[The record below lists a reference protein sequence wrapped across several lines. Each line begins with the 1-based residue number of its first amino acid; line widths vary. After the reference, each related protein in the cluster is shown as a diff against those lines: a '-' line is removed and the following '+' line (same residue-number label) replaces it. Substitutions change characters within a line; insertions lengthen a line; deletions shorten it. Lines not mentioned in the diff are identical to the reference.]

1 VQNGIST
8 LSEREKATLRLLVS
22 GHDAKS
28 IARHFGLSV
37 HTVNERLRNARRKL
51 GVSSS
56 REAARLLIDE
66 EAIGPQI
73 SADKQLGV
81 APTAQTMAF
90 DAQADHWRRKA
101 RQRAWLGGFLVMIG
115 IIAAV
120 LFLAAHDSDPPS
132 VRASAA
138 STEGIASE
146 SVASESANAAR
157 SWIAFLDAGRW
168 EESWGNAGSLFRSQI
183 LAAQWV
189 ATIKSVRQPLGK
201 STTRTLQRVTRSS
214 SLPGAPAGEYEVV
227 EFQTNFAQRQET
239 TETVVLAREASGWK
253 VVGYFVR

>member
-1 VQNGIST
+1 MQNGIST

-28 IARHFGLSV
+28 IARHLGLSV

-56 REAARLLIDE
+56 REAARLLFDH
-66 EAIGPQI
+66 EAIGPQL
-73 SADKQLGV
+73 SVDKQLGV
-81 APTAQTMAF
+81 APQAQTMPIE
-90 DAQADHWRRKA
+90 AQADDWRRRA
-101 RQRAWLGGFLVMIG
+101 RQRAWLGGLFIMLG
-115 IIAAV
+115 IVTAV
-120 LFLAAHDSDPPS
+120 SFMVAQDGDAPS
-132 VRASAA
+132 VRAP
-138 STEGIASE
+138 TQ

-157 SWIAFLDAGRW
+157 GWIALLDAGRW
-168 EESWGNAGSLFRSQI
+168 EESWGSAGSLFRSQV

-201 STTRTLQRVTRSS
+201 TMTRSLQRVTRSS
-214 SLPGAPAGEYEVV
+214 SLPGVPDGDYEVI
-227 EFQTNFAQRQET
+227 EFQTNFAQRKDS
-239 TETVVLAREASGWK
+239 TETVVLAQEASGWK